1 MLLEVENLYA
11 GYGKIEALHGISFH
25 VNKGEI
31 VTLIGANGAGKSTTL
46 KAVMRLTPPESPTV
60 ISGDIRFNGE
70 SILKTEPH
78 HVVARLKMD
87 LVPEG
92 RHIFGNLT
100 VSENLKLATWTRKDN
115 NIQKDVDKVF
125 ELFPRLKERMHQRS
139 DTLSGGEQQML
150 AVGRALM
157 TNCSVLLLDEPSMGL
172 SPLLMYDMFRTLKQ
186 LNSDGLTVV
195 VVEQNARLALQVAD
209 RGYVLDTGGIV
220 AEGTAAEL
228 ADTPEIKAAGNLQ
241 GLKVRVMQNT
251 VALETWKAMGT
262 NAVPMSF
269 AEVFTALETGALD
282 GQENPLIHMYANK
295 MYEVQKY
302 ITLTNHVYTPCAL
315 AVSSKFWKTLKAEDQ
330 EALRKAALEAMKF
343 HRKNMTAADID
354 VVVKLKEHGMSVEPL
369 SPAELD
375 KIRELVKPVVAKFT
389 PMVGEEFVKEFY
401 AEIEKARQ
409 GATRPGAGE

>member
-100 VSENLKLATWTRKDN
+100 VNENLKLATWTRKDN
-115 NIQKDVDKVF
+115 NIQRDVDKVF

-209 RGYVLDTGGIV
+209 RGYVLDTGAIV

-228 ADTPEIKAAGNLQ
+228 AGTPEIKAAYL
-241 GLKVRVMQNT
+241 
-251 VALETWKAMGT
+251 
-262 NAVPMSF
+262 
-269 AEVFTALETGALD
+269 GA
-282 GQENPLIHMYANK
+282 
-295 MYEVQKY
+295 
-302 ITLTNHVYTPCAL
+302 
-315 AVSSKFWKTLKAEDQ
+315 
-330 EALRKAALEAMKF
+330 
-343 HRKNMTAADID
+343 
-354 VVVKLKEHGMSVEPL
+354 
-369 SPAELD
+369 
-375 KIRELVKPVVAKFT
+375 
-389 PMVGEEFVKEFY
+389 
-401 AEIEKARQ
+401 
-409 GATRPGAGE
+409 